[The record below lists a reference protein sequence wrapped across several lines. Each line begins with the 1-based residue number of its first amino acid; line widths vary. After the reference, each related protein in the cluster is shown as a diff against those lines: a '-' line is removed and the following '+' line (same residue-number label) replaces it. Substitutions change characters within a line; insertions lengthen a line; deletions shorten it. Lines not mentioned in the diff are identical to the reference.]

1 MSNGQ
6 EYKAIIQRW
15 NLPKRFR
22 LNSMEECPEWTF
34 SVLQSHRPQIEC
46 PWKIN
51 ELLKSCGVERVGNT
65 HSPTNNTKPA
75 NVHLY
80 VSERRRHCCLA
91 VWFCLSSLGFLTRNV
106 INLQLKATK
115 WHYLSLLLAPVYWL
129 ELLPCYILHY
139 MTSRI
144 ERWRRWRRWR
154 HCHRFYFTFLELF
167 SQTSDGSWIAIV
179 CGYIRAFCLQ
189 FIPVVLYMILSFVV
203 QFGVIGYQNIALFVM
218 YIQYYSG
225 DS

>member
-1 MSNGQ
+1 MAVAAAAVTCQMDRNTKQSFNG
-6 EYKAIIQRW
+6 EIYRNDFDWNRW
-15 NLPKRFR
+15 K
-22 LNSMEECPEWTF
+22 
-34 SVLQSHRPQIEC
+34 SVL
-46 PWKIN
+46 N
-51 ELLKSCGVERVGNT
+51 ERSACCNLIVHKSNVLEKSMSCLNRAESVERAGNT

-106 INLQLKATK
+106 INLQLKA
-115 WHYLSLLLAPVYWL
+115 VYWL
-129 ELLPCYILHY
+129 VLPSFYILHY

-167 SQTSDGSWIAIV
+167 SQTSDGSWIAID

-203 QFGVIGYQNIALFVM
+203 RFGVIGYQNNALFLA
-218 YIQYYSG
+218 YIHYSG